1 VAVRLLSFE
10 VELVNGSTASVP
22 HVSGADDDDD
32 DVATMMMNSDMH
44 VMPVDADIARGNPTK
59 AVDVV
64 EAGMEDDGTASDG
77 GGDCCALPS
86 ECQFFV
92 SFDAN
97 QTNGDDIVEQVTEY
111 ETGPR
116 HQDTDA
122 KGDTI
127 ESACLDNSGDSEHGQ
142 VTENPAF
149 CSEEEEDPGRHD
161 GLESEVSALK
171 ASAVDQDTLLGC
183 EMCSD
188 DDDDNDNDN
197 DNEND
202 GSEQFFDAECEQHE
216 AYGDTVSDSV
226 SFEQHSHVVGEE
238 LPESQ
243 SDSMLFRLP
252 IRLDAVQEL
261 PDSSGE
267 DVVTDSSAGVGLL
280 AISPVT
286 SSPTSPNSVS
296 SLAVSEQKSPVSS
309 PDSSGKPPAGAA
321 AVVLR
326 MASRGES
333 NPAADDSSP
342 KSPEYAIV
350 HDQKVEFRPP
360 KMTSATKR
368 VSSFRKSLI
377 K

>member
-1 VAVRLLSFE
+1 LSSLE

-44 VMPVDADIARGNPTK
+44 VMPVDADIGRGNPTK

-77 GGDCCALPS
+77 GGDGCALPS

-111 ETGPR
+111 ETGPC
-116 HQDTDA
+116 HQGTDA
-122 KGDTI
+122 EGDTI

-142 VTENPAF
+142 VPKKSAF
-149 CSEEEEDPGRHD
+149 CSEEEEEDLDRHD

-171 ASAVDQDTLLGC
+171 ASAVDQDTLLAC

-188 DDDDNDNDN
+188 DDDDNDNDP
-197 DNEND
+197 EID
-202 GSEQFFDAECEQHE
+202 GTEQFFDAECEQHE

-243 SDSMLFRLP
+243 SDSMLSRLP

-267 DVVTDSSAGVGLL
+267 DVVTDRSAGVGLL
-280 AISPVT
+280 AVSPVT

-326 MASRGES
+326 MVSRGES